1 MHGRDGGPEWGLVVC
16 DLPEG
21 DRAYGRIVDADLLAA
36 AETEEL
42 VGAKLTLTP
51 TEIDTA
57 MGRQRV
63 NVATR

>member
-1 MHGRDGGPEWGLVVC
+1 VC

-36 AETEEL
+36 AESEEL

-51 TEIDTA
+51 TETDTA
-57 MGRQRV
+57 MGRRRV